1 MDILLI
7 TPPLNVYEHMALD
20 EQIVHLRPQAV
31 TLRFYNW
38 ADGPAVTFGY
48 AQFFKE
54 VQQTL
59 TAQDFSGE
67 YTRRPPGGGVV
78 FHTDDLTFSLVFA
91 SPGVRPTE
99 IYKKLHGFILNQLTR
114 IGVTAHV
121 LDAKLPVS
129 AYAPS
134 VNHQASACFVRP
146 VENDLLDETGQK
158 MLGGAIRRFGETVLY
173 QGSLQLP
180 GARNN
185 PALKRA
191 VIDGVREFLAV
202 DLRPTPACAGRL
214 AAVRQLAALQYES
227 PSWVE
232 KF

>member
-1 MDILLI
+1 MDILLN

-20 EQIVHLRPQAV
+20 EQIVNLRPQTV
-31 TLRFYNW
+31 TLRLYNW
-38 ADGPAVTFGY
+38 TDGPAVTFGY

-59 TAQDFSGE
+59 AEDHFAGE
-67 YTRRPPGGGVV
+67 YTRRPTGGGVV
-78 FHTDDLTFSLVFA
+78 FHTDDLTFSLVFSA
-91 SPGVRPTE
+91 PQERPTE
-99 IYKKLHGFILNQLTR
+99 IYKKLHGFILSQLTR
-114 IGVTAHV
+114 AGVSAHA
-121 LDAKLPVS
+121 LETKLPPS

-134 VNHQASACFVRP
+134 VDHRASACFIRP

-180 GARNN
+180 GARVN
-185 PALKRA
+185 PLFRRA
-191 VIDGVREFLAV
+191 VIDAVREFLAV
-202 DLRPTPACAGRL
+202 DLRPTPCCAGRL

>member
-1 MDILLI
+1 MDILLV

-20 EQIVHLRPQAV
+20 EQIVRLRPQTV

-38 ADGPAVTFGY
+38 VGGPAVTFGY
-48 AQFFKE
+48 AQFVKE
-54 VQQTL
+54 VKQTL
-59 TAQDFSGE
+59 QAHDFAGE
-67 YTRRPPGGGVV
+67 YTRRPTGGGVV
-78 FHTDDLTFSLVFA
+78 FHTDDLTFSLVFT
-91 SPGVRPTE
+91 SGPQRPVE
-99 IYKKLHGFILNQLTR
+99 IYKKLHGFILAQLTR
-114 IGVTAHV
+114 AGVNAHA
-121 LDAKLPVS
+121 LETKLPAS

-134 VNHQASACFVRP
+134 LNHQASACFIRP

-214 AAVRQLAALQYES
+214 SAVRQLATLQYKS
-227 PSWVE
+227 PLWVE